1 MRRTRHRWAA
11 LLLLPPLLLGA
22 AACGEGAKPGA
33 AGRDGAGDKAKMRE
47 FAKCMRAN
55 GVDMPDPSDDG
66 RVEVRRSARP
76 AQGRGVGEDVMKR
89 AQDKCRHLLPD
100 GGKPRKLDAKT
111 LAQVR
116 AHAKCMREHG
126 IDMPDP
132 DENGRVTVTKRKGE
146 EDDGPSL
153 DGPDDPKF
161 READKAC
168 RKLLPGGGKGGVVG
182 ESGSSG

>member
-1 MRRTRHRWAA
+1 MRRTRTRWAA

-22 AACGEGAKPGA
+22 AACGEGAEPGA
-33 AGRDGAGDKAKMRE
+33 VGTGKAGDQAKMRE

-55 GVDMPDPSDDG
+55 GIDMPDPADDG
-66 RVEVRRSARP
+66 RVEMRQSAKP
-76 AQGRGVGEDVMKR
+76 AQGADGGEAEMKR

-132 DENGRVTVTKRKGE
+132 DENGRVTVTRRKGE
-146 EDDGPSL
+146 KDDGPSL
-153 DGPDDPKF
+153 DGPDNPKF

-168 RKLLPGGGKGGVVG
+168 RKLLPDGGKGGVVG
-182 ESGSSG
+182 ESGSKG